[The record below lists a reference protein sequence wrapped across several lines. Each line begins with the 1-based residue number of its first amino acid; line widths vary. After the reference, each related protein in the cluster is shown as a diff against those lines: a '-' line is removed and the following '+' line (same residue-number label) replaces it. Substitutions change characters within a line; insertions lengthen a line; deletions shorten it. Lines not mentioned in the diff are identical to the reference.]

1 MKEKAEV
8 VFVSGK
14 FRVIHAGHMRLF
26 RTAIDFGQKLVVALD
41 ISELSEEEVLGM
53 LNNERQTLKRVSV
66 LERMHQRYNT
76 LRVAR
81 ERLELLKEAKLP

>member
-1 MKEKAEV
+1 LKNTWR
-8 VFVSGK
+8 SLND
-14 FRVIHAGHMRLF
+14 HLP
-26 RTAIDFGQKLVVALD
+26 T
-41 ISELSEEEVLGM
+41 LSEEEVLGM